1 MEIFGGGMLVVQAAT
16 VLSRGARSRLQL
28 LLLAVV
34 KLTRAAVE
42 AVGKERRPVVEA
54 SRHKQNDVS
63 LSLAATLGPSG
74 GVAAGLMDSGG
85 LAVVKCLMTA
95 RMLVAGSLSVIGPS
109 PGE

>member
-28 LLLAVV
+28 LLLDVV

-63 LSLAATLGPSG
+63 LSLLPQRWVPPAALRRVSWILE
-74 GVAAGLMDSGG
+74 VL
-85 LAVVKCLMTA
+85 LW
-95 RMLVAGSLSVIGPS
+95 
-109 PGE
+109 